1 MIQAHGESSI
11 RQSSVL
17 VPVMKEW
24 GTFRGWRGWPVRVSA
39 RGRVG
44 RGFGEGEMPRLS
56 DVCLAHRAEFF
67 AIDQPGIDLVEVK
80 DVMTGQFADT
90 ITLGKLGEA
99 NCAFEL

>member
-1 MIQAHGESSI
+1 
-11 RQSSVL
+11 
-17 VPVMKEW
+17 
-24 GTFRGWRGWPVRVSA
+24 
-39 RGRVG
+39 
-44 RGFGEGEMPRLS
+44 MPRLS